1 MLQYL
6 YAIMWLLIGLW
17 LIFHYGRKEGRIFYV
32 AGSFFLFLAVWRG
45 TAAVTGMDLFHGK
58 WGWGLRILSAVFLI
72 LLVPPFI
79 KKYRQAQNRENP
91 AADADQ
97 ISSQDRQS
105 DGE

>member
-32 AGSFFLFLAVWRG
+32 AGSFFLFLAVWWG

-58 WGWGLRILSAVFLI
+58 WGWGLRILSAVF
-72 LLVPPFI
+72 
-79 KKYRQAQNRENP
+79 
-91 AADADQ
+91 
-97 ISSQDRQS
+97 
-105 DGE
+105 